1 MFYETEFQCYKQA
14 DVYSFGLVIWEL
26 CRRTNKDVSSPKF
39 ENTTIL
45 VLNFGSFRAFVTI
58 LLNHTK
64 NIMFVRPHQMQ
75 KWQKLSGKRYEPIFF
90 FLNSIST
97 YFQFVISETTT
108 NNTQKMG
115 RSPLKPPNQRN
126 VVPRTQSSTQH
137 AQLEKASEKSATS
150 IIITTPSFWPR
161 NWKKQI

>member
-1 MFYETEFQCYKQA
+1 MRRFWTLIMVLSGHLWRFCWTIQRISC
-14 DVYSFGLVIWEL
+14 SFGPIR
-26 CRRTNKDVSSPKF
+26 CRNGRNCLERGMNQS
-39 ENTTIL
+39 
-45 VLNFGSFRAFVTI
+45 
-58 LLNHTK
+58 
-64 NIMFVRPHQMQ
+64 
-75 KWQKLSGKRYEPIFF
+75 FF

-161 NWKKQI
+161 NWKKQIWWRLLFLTSKIQWLHRRTNPAQNTSQY